1 MSQGD
6 PKEVDD
12 VDAAVKEEHARVGWR
27 SLPRN
32 VWVVSATSFLTD
44 VSSEMV
50 LNLLPLFLANVL
62 GAKTNV
68 IGLIEGIAE
77 TTASLLKIF
86 SGWFSDLLGRRKWL
100 TVAGYGLSA
109 VAKPFLYFATTW
121 PGVLLVRFADR
132 VGKGI
137 RTAPRD
143 ALIADSV
150 GEDRRGIA
158 FGIHRAGDTAGAFLG
173 ILIALLVVWMAQAGG
188 TRLERV
194 AFQRVV
200 LVSIVPAA
208 LAVLV
213 LALGAQ
219 EVRAPRRG
227 KAERLSLSLAGL
239 DRRFRAFLAIVV
251 LFTLGNSSDAFLILR
266 AQERGLSVLQVLGM
280 LLTFNA
286 VYTFVSG
293 PAGALSDRVGRRRL
307 IVGGWLVY
315 GLIYLGFA
323 LARSG
328 WQVWALYGLY
338 GLYYGMVEGT
348 AKALVADLVPEAKRG
363 TAYGVYNA
371 AVGLTAFPASLIAG
385 ILWQG
390 VGPWQGFG
398 APAPFLF
405 GSGLAFLSV
414 ALLVAWFPRVRA
426 SAQASP

>member
-1 MSQGD
+1 M
-6 PKEVDD
+6 
-12 VDAAVKEEHARVGWR
+12 DAVAKEELTRTGWK

-32 VWVVSATSFLTD
+32 VWVVSVTSFLTD
-44 VSSEMV
+44 ISSEMV

-62 GAKTNV
+62 GVRTGI

-86 SGWFSDLLGRRKWL
+86 SGWLSDLLGQRKWL
-100 TVAGYGLSA
+100 TVAGYGLST

-150 GEDRRGIA
+150 GEEQRGVA

-173 ILIALLVVWMAQAGG
+173 ILIALVVVWLVQTGG
-188 TRLERV
+188 ANLERTT
-194 AFQRVV
+194 FQHVV
-200 LVSIVPAA
+200 LVSVVPAA

-213 LALGAQ
+213 LALGAR
-219 EVRAPRRG
+219 EVRPAQRRV
-227 KAERLSLSLAGL
+227 ERPALSLAGL
-239 DRRFRAFLAIVV
+239 DRPFRAFLVIVV

-286 VYTFVSG
+286 VYALISG

-323 LARSG
+323 LARAG
-328 WQVWALYGLY
+328 WHVWALYGLY
-338 GLYYGMVEGT
+338 GIYYGMVEGT
-348 AKALVADLVPEAKRG
+348 AKALVADLVPEARRG

-385 ILWQG
+385 VLWQG
-390 VGPWQGFG
+390 IGSWEGFG
-398 APAPFLF
+398 ASAPFFF
-405 GSGLAFLSV
+405 GAAMALLSV
-414 ALLVAWFPRVRA
+414 ILLVTWFPRVRDL
-426 SAQASP
+426 AQADARP